1 MIYTLVARI
10 EHLETGNLINT
21 FEDKDNF
28 KQFNTLESKC
38 DICNTIRYRRITYIV
53 RDENN
58 NLLQVG
64 TSCLNKLFP
73 KMKSEKDSSS
83 FSEMEQ
89 LIFGGFKGVSVVS
102 IKTLLAN
109 IIRYN
114 LQTDNIPTFNRLENF
129 ELTEY
134 EKQEI
139 DNVLEF
145 YKNFDAKNSFQL
157 SLQTLVNRGYVEEK
171 YSNIICYIYKVYQDC
186 YRKKIDDINSLNNSI
201 TINNFKKYRE
211 YDDYRYSYY
220 GTKMYNY
227 KFNDTN
233 NNTYI
238 YETSRELD
246 DNKMNNKKVSFTI
259 KSAYETIKNAKI
271 IYIKRLKEI
280 E

>member
-1 MIYTLVARI
+1 MTYTLVARI
-10 EHLETGNLINT
+10 EHLETGNLIDT

-38 DICNTIRYRRITYIV
+38 DICNTVRYRTVTYIV

-58 NLLQVG
+58 KYLQVG

-73 KMKSEKDSSS
+73 EMKSEKDSSS

-102 IKTLLAN
+102 IKVLLAN

-114 LQTDNIPTFNRLENF
+114 LQTGNIPTFNRLENF

-171 YSNIICYIYKVYQDC
+171 YSKIICYIYKVYQDC

-211 YDDYRYSYY
+211 YTDYSYSYY
-220 GTKMYNY
+220 GTKTYEY
-227 KFNDTN
+227 KFNDN
-233 NNTYI
+233 MGNLYI
-238 YETSRELD
+238 YKTSRVLD
-246 DNKMNNKKVSFTI
+246 DINNKNIMFKI
-259 KSAYETIKNAKI
+259 KSAYETIKNERI
-271 IYIKRLKEI
+271 IYIKNLKIIKE
-280 E
+280 